1 MVEELNE
8 FSRWLHD
15 QLESREWKPAD
26 LARCAA
32 IDKAVV
38 SRILSG
44 VRNPGPDTCVAI
56 AHALEI
62 PEEEV
67 FRQAGY
73 LSRRSAEPHG
83 LAELMQIYT
92 NSPEEDQLD
101 LLEYARFRRVQR
113 QRIDLKQRLIEQLQN
128 SRRG

>member
-1 MVEELNE
+1 MVEELIE
-8 FSRWLHD
+8 FSEWLRD
-15 QLESREWKPAD
+15 QLECREWKAAD

-38 SRILSG
+38 SRILNSA
-44 VRNPGPDTCVAI
+44 RNPGPDTCVAI

-73 LSRRSAEPHG
+73 LSRRSSEPQG
-83 LAELMQIYT
+83 LSELMQIYS
-92 NSPEEDQLD
+92 NSPEEDQVD
-101 LLEYARFRRVQR
+101 LLEYARFRRIQR